1 VRWGRILLL
10 VGLLAPRLGAADP
23 AEPLT
28 LEQALQEA
36 RRANAALPV
45 ARFQAEQADAAVREA
60 QGLRLPSLAFDGDV
74 HGGTPRRYASFDAR
88 TQLVAQVPVF
98 DRRLGANVNQSLA
111 AADAARAGFRRAELD
126 IDRDVRGR
134 FAECLEA
141 EREIA
146 FRQAGQRRLET
157 YLSIIGARR
166 ASGQGLASDRSKTQ
180 VRLGEGEAA
189 IADAERRFDEAR
201 LELNDLMGRPL
212 DGPLAL
218 VPPAPPSALPAPLA
232 AEPWLLTPE
241 VIEADAGAAEAGAE
255 LEKVRADRWPTV
267 SLLANAGGQPVLGN
281 SDVALLNNGEGWGAE
296 FVLLFNLPLWDAGVY
311 RSRVAQ
317 ADLAQ
322 RAAKQN
328 VTATQRGVRL
338 EWQRAAARLRNLLHE
353 VEVRLHTIETARDS
367 YLQAESL
374 YRGGAGTA
382 LDVLEAYDAWTNSNQ
397 AHADAELRY
406 RLAEADLLR
415 WGTQ

>member
-1 VRWGRILLL
+1 MATCRRSRDEPASTGVDPGGRASGGGVRWGRILLL

-126 IDRDVRGR
+126 LDRDVRGR

-146 FRQAGQRRLET
+146 FRQAGQRR
-157 YLSIIGARR
+157 
-166 ASGQGLASDRSKTQ
+166 
-180 VRLGEGEAA
+180 
-189 IADAERRFDEAR
+189 
-201 LELNDLMGRPL
+201 
-212 DGPLAL
+212 
-218 VPPAPPSALPAPLA
+218 
-232 AEPWLLTPE
+232 
-241 VIEADAGAAEAGAE
+241 
-255 LEKVRADRWPTV
+255 
-267 SLLANAGGQPVLGN
+267 
-281 SDVALLNNGEGWGAE
+281 
-296 FVLLFNLPLWDAGVY
+296 
-311 RSRVAQ
+311 
-317 ADLAQ
+317 
-322 RAAKQN
+322 
-328 VTATQRGVRL
+328 
-338 EWQRAAARLRNLLHE
+338 
-353 VEVRLHTIETARDS
+353 
-367 YLQAESL
+367 
-374 YRGGAGTA
+374 
-382 LDVLEAYDAWTNSNQ
+382 
-397 AHADAELRY
+397 
-406 RLAEADLLR
+406 
-415 WGTQ
+415 